1 MTAVLIRKEDPDRGA
16 QREDHIRH
24 RGKRASCKAR
34 RQASEESNLADTLIS
49 GSGLQN

>member
-16 QREDHIRH
+16 QRKTRKTQ
-24 RGKRASCKAR
+24 GKEGQLQGKETGLRE
-34 RQASEESNLADTLIS
+34 QPLADTLIS